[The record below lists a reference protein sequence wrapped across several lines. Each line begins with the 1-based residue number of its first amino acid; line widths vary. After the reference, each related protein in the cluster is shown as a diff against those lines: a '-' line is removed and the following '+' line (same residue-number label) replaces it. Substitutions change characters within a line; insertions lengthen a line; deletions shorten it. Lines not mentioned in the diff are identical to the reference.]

1 MAEDNQISISAELV
15 RKGIHLT
22 ALTIPVGYSLVS
34 FPVAILGVTAGA
46 VVALVLDISRFR
58 KWRLWT
64 LAAIILTPII
74 RDHEFKGGFTGAS
87 YILTTSALTIAIFPK
102 TIAVAAIVFII
113 IGDTAAALIGRRWGQ
128 HPLIGNKTVEGSLA
142 CLVSLVLVSFVI
154 PGLPTL
160 AGLVGALAAT
170 AAEALSG
177 KIDDNFTVP
186 IVSGLVMLLVM
197 YLMGLEEAVFFGAF
211 GQ

>member
-74 RDHEFKGGFTGAS
+74 RDHEFKGGLTGAS
-87 YILTTSALTIAIFPK
+87 YILTTSALTIAIS
-102 TIAVAAIVFII
+102 
-113 IGDTAAALIGRRWGQ
+113 
-128 HPLIGNKTVEGSLA
+128 N
-142 CLVSLVLVSFVI
+142 
-154 PGLPTL
+154 L
-160 AGLVGALAAT
+160 AGFSYSFFSGAACYLAIAIN
-170 AAEALSG
+170 AAVRKE
-177 KIDDNFTVP
+177 
-186 IVSGLVMLLVM
+186 
-197 YLMGLEEAVFFGAF
+197 
-211 GQ
+211 